1 MKQKYSLVVADM
13 QISVVA
19 DAEPA
24 QVEKIVGIL
33 DRRMREINLRS
44 RSCSKNEAAIL
55 CALDFCAERLAMQDQ
70 VTELQILN
78 DKYATVLD
86 AFKEQVADLQND
98 LATLK
103 AENEMLRRA
112 SAATEEVKPV
122 TPTEFL
128 AAVADAQTEVATAPN
143 ADGQISIADAAP
155 DVVADVPVADTAA
168 EEKPKAKSRSR
179 VGSMFDLLS
188 FNDV

>member
-33 DRRMREINLRS
+33 DRRMREINLKS
-44 RSCSKNEAAIL
+44 HSCSKNEAAIL

-70 VTELQILN
+70 VAELEN
-78 DKYATVLD
+78 RNEKYAAVLD
-86 AFKEQVADLQND
+86 AFKEQVAGLQD
-98 LATLK
+98 DIATLK
-103 AENEMLRRA
+103 AENEALRRSLADA
-112 SAATEEVKPV
+112 SKPV

-128 AAVADAQTEVATAPN
+128 AQVADAQSGSSEQV
-143 ADGQISIADAAP
+143 SIADTAP
-155 DVVADVPVADTAA
+155 EVVAEVPVAPAIESA

-188 FNDV
+188 FHDV

>member
-1 MKQKYSLVVADM
+1 MKQKYSLMVADM

-19 DAEPA
+19 DADPA

-33 DRRMREINLRS
+33 DRRMREINLQS
-44 RSCSKNEAAIL
+44 PSCSKNEAAIL

-70 VTELQILN
+70 VSELENRN
-78 DKYATVLD
+78 DKYAAVLA
-86 AFKEQVADLQND
+86 AFKEQVAELQ
-98 LATLK
+98 TGIGKLK

-112 SAATEEVKPV
+112 IEAAPEAPKPV
-122 TPTEFL
+122 TPSEFL
-128 AAVADAQTEVATAPN
+128 AQVADAQTGA
-143 ADGQISIADAAP
+143 ADQISIVETAP
-155 DVVADVPVADTAA
+155 EVVAEVPVTEAA